1 MLPQH
6 FDSTDLLFVEPDDV
20 LKDTVDTFIFKPDA
34 PCTANPEADPD
45 AKVASPTLA
54 LASTIAH
61 LLRQTI
67 RVLIL
72 RILRTS
78 SSSYALFFLFDTF

>member
-34 PCTANPEADPD
+34 PCTATPEVDPEFH
-45 AKVASPTLA
+45 VASPTPA
-54 LASTIAH
+54 LASAISH
-61 LLRQTI
+61 S
-67 RVLIL
+67 
-72 RILRTS
+72 TS
-78 SSSYALFFLFDTF
+78 LNNLSSGSEGSSNK